1 MWDIA
6 DAGVVC
12 VSLGFPAA
20 IQAKTNAFFGQG
32 SGTIWLDDVDCT
44 GNESNLADCNH
55 KEWGEHNCV
64 HADDAGVVCSGKLIL
79 NY

>member
-6 DAGVVC
+6 NAGVVC
-12 VSLGFPAA
+12 GSLGFSGA

-44 GNESNLADCNH
+44 GSESNLADCNH
-55 KEWGEHNCV
+55 NGWGEHNCA
-64 HADDAGVVCSGKLIL
+64 HGDDAGVVCSGKLIL
-79 NY
+79 ND